1 MTTLYNNLIE
11 RAASTHL
18 DGGLNF
24 YGNGFFANPLQWRI
38 DMTAERAIQAYKSKP
53 VDENELIKRTAFLL
67 TAART
72 ASPCEPVCTAYSTT
86 FGSRV
91 RWHFSKHIDA
101 SMRAEVLTETFAE
114 HRVRGAMLD
123 EMRKQDHLPRR
134 LRAQTE
140 SVKNAKKRIANDKGR
155 EATSEEVCAELDI
168 DISQLANLEN
178 LTQPLVS
185 IENVDPYDEDKEDSP
200 YSILENKELKAMV
213 TESIGT
219 LPENGLQLSCRFTTL
234 KRSLTERLPV
244 FWVSLN
250 SRLPTS

>member
-1 MTTLYNNLIE
+1 
-11 RAASTHL
+11 
-18 DGGLNF
+18 
-24 YGNGFFANPLQWRI
+24 
-38 DMTAERAIQAYKSKP
+38 MTAERAIQAYKSKP
-53 VDENELIKRTAFLL
+53 VDENELIKTHSSLIDRCAHRLTMRTGMHSLFDDLWVTGAMALL
-67 TAART
+67 ETHRRFD
-72 ASPCEPVCTAYSTT
+72 P
-86 FGSRV
+86 SRGIK
-91 RWHFSKHIDA
+91 F
-101 SMRAEVLTETFAE
+101 ETFAE

-185 IENVDPYDEDKEDSP
+185 IDNVDPYDEDKEDSP

-219 LPENGLQLSCRFTTL
+219 LPERLQLVL
-234 KRSLTERLPV
+234 SLHYVEALTYREIAGILG
-244 FWVSLN
+244 VSEPRVCQLH
-250 SRLPTS
+250 SQGIQLVREAIEAKDEE